1 MNHYLYI
8 LLLEMMECN
17 SCAKNYDAKVNSIGL
32 VVLSSKI
39 RRGAKRE
46 DVGEGGSGTG
56 WRKIYGTICE
66 M

>member
-1 MNHYLYI
+1 
-8 LLLEMMECN
+8 MMECN